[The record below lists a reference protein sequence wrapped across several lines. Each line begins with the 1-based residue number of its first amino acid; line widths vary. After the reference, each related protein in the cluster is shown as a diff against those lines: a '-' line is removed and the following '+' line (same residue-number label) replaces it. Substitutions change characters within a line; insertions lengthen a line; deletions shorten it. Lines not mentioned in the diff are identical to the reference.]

1 MKRKRL
7 SLIRRMSMPLPELQS
22 YYREQRKREFLENS
36 PMSRQIDFR
45 KRTRPLF
52 LGLLSV
58 YLKIIGVK
66 LTQMGKPCAVDDA
79 PCIYACTHNYRL
91 DFEMCFSTIRKSC
104 WLFMGDPNETYK
116 NLDGFLLWLN
126 GAILAD
132 TDYREDCHIGKET
145 AIRLLQQGGS
155 LLIYPEGAWNLS
167 ENLPVQKMYEG
178 AAEMALRTG
187 AKIIPMAMEQYGKR
201 YVVNTGK
208 PLDPAAYSGYQESQH
223 GASMKDG
230 KRRMTCDLRDELA
243 SLRWEIWENE
253 PTIQRDKLPRD
264 ASESFHRMIMEQSEN
279 GYTEE
284 EIERTRFHERN
295 EEAHKEAEGCLDR
308 LIPKRENAFLLRE
321 AYKRGI
327 IRLPK
332 HISQ

>member
-1 MKRKRL
+1 
-7 SLIRRMSMPLPELQS
+7 
-22 YYREQRKREFLENS
+22 
-36 PMSRQIDFR
+36 
-45 KRTRPLF
+45 
-52 LGLLSV
+52 
-58 YLKIIGVK
+58 
-66 LTQMGKPCAVDDA
+66 
-79 PCIYACTHNYRL
+79 
-91 DFEMCFSTIRKSC
+91 
-104 WLFMGDPNETYK
+104 MGDPNETYK

-132 TDYREDCHIGKET
+132 TDHREDCHIGKET

-187 AKIIPMAMEQYGKR
+187 VKIIPMAMEQYGKR

-208 PLDPAAYSGYQESQH
+208 PLDPAAYSGYQESQL

-284 EIERTRFHERN
+284 EIERTRFHDRN

-321 AYKRGI
+321 AYKREL